1 MPRAASAAP
10 IILACC
16 AVAVTLYGAASELFS
31 GATYGWKDYAFVI
44 GLIVAAVGIIA
55 PAVLPRKR

>member
-16 AVAVTLYGAASELFS
+16 AVAVVVYGAASELLA
-31 GATYGWKDYAFVI
+31 GATYGWKDYAFVV
-44 GLIVAAVGIIA
+44 GLILAAIGILA

>member
-10 IILACC
+10 IVLACC
-16 AVAVTLYGAASELFS
+16 AVAVTVYGAATELLT

-44 GLIVAAVGIIA
+44 GLVVAAIGIIA
-55 PAVLPRKR
+55 PAIPRRKR